1 MTDRKCGKIAA
12 EIRQKGTWRRVNKSP
27 VPADKNIYPN
37 IPKTYN
43 SRHSPDAQET
53 VTSTSDRGVMGSN
66 PICRETGGSSMV
78 EHDTPSPSFLGAFS
92 SMKRRAV

>member
-1 MTDRKCGKIAA
+1 MALLTKEKYLHPGEELTNPRFRPI
-12 EIRQKGTWRRVNKSP
+12 
-27 VPADKNIYPN
+27 KNMYPN
-37 IPKTYN
+37 IPKICN
-43 SRHSPDAQET
+43 SKHSPDAQET

-92 SMKRRAV
+92 SMKRRAS